1 MFIHYF
7 KYNRYMKK
15 IIKNY
20 PEVRWIAHR
29 GLSSK
34 YLENTAKAYKAAAK
48 LPFFGIETDIHL
60 TLDNIPITHHDH
72 NLVRLSNNTSHLKD
86 LSYNDLKSIKL
97 KEKYSIPTLKEYLK
111 IVKLNHKVAVIEFK
125 PTFTSHQIELIFDH
139 ITSYINLN
147 HVMIISFHLENLIK
161 IRQKYPDMMLQYL
174 TDKFDKDTLKQLKMQ
189 QIDYSIHHSVLNHK
203 IIQTIHQAGLRVATW
218 TVNYLE
224 DAIKLI
230 EMGVDYITTDGIS

>member
-1 MFIHYF
+1 
-7 KYNRYMKK
+7 MKK

-34 YLENTAKAYKAAAK
+34 YLENTVKAYKAAAK

-72 NLVRLSNNTSHLKD
+72 NLARLSNNTSHLKD
-86 LSYNDLKSIKL
+86 LTFSDLNSIKL
-97 KEKYSIPTLKEYLK
+97 KDKYQIPTLKEYLK
-111 IVKLNHKVAVIEFK
+111 IVKSNHKVAVIEFK
-125 PTFTSHQIELIFDH
+125 PTFTSSQIQLILDH
-139 ITSYINLN
+139 ISSHININ
-147 HVMIISFHLENLIK
+147 QIIIISFHLDNLKK
-161 IRQKYPDMMLQYL
+161 IRQKHPDMTLQYL
-174 TDKFDKDTLKQLKMQ
+174 TDKFDKDTLKLLRTHK
-189 QIDYSIHHSVLNHK
+189 IDYSIHHSVLNHK
-203 IIQTIHQAGLRVATW
+203 IVQTIHQAGLKVATW

-224 DAIKLI
+224 DAIRLI

>member
-1 MFIHYF
+1 MFINYF

-20 PEVRWIAHR
+20 PKVHWIAHR

-48 LPFFGIETDIHL
+48 LPFFGIETDVHL
-60 TLDNIPITHHDH
+60 TLDHIPVTHHDH
-72 NLVRLSNNTSHLKD
+72 NLVKLSNNSSNIKD
-86 LSYNDLKSIKL
+86 LSFDELQSIKL
-97 KEKYSIPTLKEYLK
+97 KNKYHIPTLEAYLN
-111 IVKLNHKVAVIEFK
+111 IVKTANMVAVIEFK
-125 PTFTSHQIELIFDH
+125 PFYNDSEIQLLMDQIESH
-139 ITSYINLN
+139 ISLGQ
-147 HVMIISFHLENLIK
+147 VMIISFHLENLIY
-161 IRQKYPDMMLQYL
+161 IRQINPSIALQYL
-174 TDKFDKDTLKQLKMQ
+174 TDKFDKNILTKLKTHK
-189 QIDYSIHHSVLNHK
+189 IDYSIHHSVLNHK
-203 IIQTIHQAGLRVATW
+203 MIQTIHQAGLRVATW

>member
-1 MFIHYF
+1 
-7 KYNRYMKK
+7 MKK

-34 YLENTAKAYKAAAK
+34 YLENTVKAYKAAAK

-72 NLVRLSNNTSHLKD
+72 NLARLSNNTSHLKD
-86 LSYNDLKSIKL
+86 LTFSDLKSIKL
-97 KEKYSIPTLKEYLK
+97 KDKYQIPTLKEYLK
-111 IVKLNHKVAVIEFK
+111 IVKSNHKVAVIEFK
-125 PTFTSHQIELIFDH
+125 PTFTSSQIQLILDH
-139 ITSYINLN
+139 ISSHINLN
-147 HVMIISFHLENLIK
+147 QVIIISFHLDNLKK
-161 IRQKYPDMMLQYL
+161 IRQKHPDMTLQYL
-174 TDKFDKDTLKQLKMQ
+174 TDKFDKDTLKLLRTHK
-189 QIDYSIHHSVLNHK
+189 IDYSIHHSVLNHK
-203 IIQTIHQAGLRVATW
+203 IVQTIHQAGLKVATW

-224 DAIKLI
+224 DAIRLI

>member
-1 MFIHYF
+1 
-7 KYNRYMKK
+7 MKK

-34 YLENTAKAYKAAAK
+34 YLENTVKAYKAAAK

-72 NLVRLSNNTSHLKD
+72 NLARLSNNTSHLKD
-86 LSYNDLKSIKL
+86 LTFSDLNSIKL
-97 KEKYSIPTLKEYLK
+97 KDKYQIPTLKEYLK
-111 IVKLNHKVAVIEFK
+111 IVKSNHKVAVIEFK
-125 PTFTSHQIELIFDH
+125 PTFTSSQIQLILDH
-139 ITSYINLN
+139 ISSHININ
-147 HVMIISFHLENLIK
+147 QVIIISFHLDNLKK
-161 IRQKYPDMMLQYL
+161 IRQKHPDMTLQYL
-174 TDKFDKDTLKQLKMQ
+174 TDKFDKDTLKLLRTHK
-189 QIDYSIHHSVLNHK
+189 IDYSIHHSVLNHK
-203 IIQTIHQAGLRVATW
+203 IVQTIHQAGLKVATW

-224 DAIKLI
+224 DAIRLI